1 MLEEV
6 VAALA
11 GDVAADAAEK
21 AERAGLAEAAAQA
34 RARAASGQ
42 WKSLFGC
49 PRTGRAVATDPS
61 GKALARETTSML
73 TALDLPPLSRCS
85 GHPWSAMPGEAEY
98 GPATAPV
105 WANGGFVSALR
116 EAMCAHSSTRAY
128 TDMVGAEAMVTHRTG
143 VAALPPYLVVGM
155 SRFILDAAPAAA
167 AAGTA
172 AGAPTGA
179 PQAPAEGQQQQPAAA
194 APPAPLPDALRDVV
208 WGGAFWPA
216 GVDLRVGPHRP
227 ADGSV
232 PRRGALSQQTTEAGR
247 AALRNASAK
256 PLDPVPHLPPL
267 ADQPAVGPLPSE
279 GEVVS
284 LDAEFVAVATEQ
296 RVTDAE
302 GNVVVTERARLAPA
316 RVSVLRADGS
326 ILMDDW
332 ILPAEPVVD
341 HLTRFSG
348 VRAADL
354 RPASSPHRLV
364 SERSV
369 ALRLRALA
377 DAGVVWVGHGLRSD
391 FAVLG
396 LCPPAARVRDTASLF
411 RGMDG
416 RMPRLRALALI
427 ALGKD
432 IQGDSAGHSSVEDA
446 EAALQLYRLHE
457 ELSAKG
463 PAALRDELARIDAA
477 GAPHAA
483 AARRAAKERE
493 RAAAMQRMGSGPA
506 ASAAT
511 AAAAAAEAA
520 AAAAVSAATATA
532 AAALP
537 SRRVAS
543 GPSAVPA
550 RRGGP
555 QRWQGADGR
564 HHPGQRR
571 APPGGM
577 WG

>member
-143 VAALPPYLVVGM
+143 VAALPPYL
-155 SRFILDAAPAAA
+155 
-167 AAGTA
+167 
-172 AGAPTGA
+172 
-179 PQAPAEGQQQQPAAA
+179 
-194 APPAPLPDALRDVV
+194 
-208 WGGAFWPA
+208 
-216 GVDLRVGPHRP
+216 
-227 ADGSV
+227 
-232 PRRGALSQQTTEAGR
+232 
-247 AALRNASAK
+247 
-256 PLDPVPHLPPL
+256 PHLPPL